1 MSQWRILDMNTDT
14 NNSSEER
21 IQELKLFNQIMKWE
35 HENKNSKEYTDKQ
48 MQERIK
54 KLIQNTIKIEEK

>member
-1 MSQWRILDMNTDT
+1 MNINPKDD
-14 NNSSEER
+14 SEER
-21 IQELKLFNQIMKWE
+21 LIELKLFNQIMKWE

-54 KLIQNTIKIEEK
+54 KLIQTQIKIEEN